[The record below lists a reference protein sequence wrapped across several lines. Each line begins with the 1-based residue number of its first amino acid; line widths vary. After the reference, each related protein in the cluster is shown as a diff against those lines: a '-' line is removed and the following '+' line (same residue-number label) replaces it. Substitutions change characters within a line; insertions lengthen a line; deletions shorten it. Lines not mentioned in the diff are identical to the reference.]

1 MGISY
6 SVDVDSE
13 VSAKGMLRERH
24 VSHKHSVAI
33 ARELKG
39 HTLDEASD
47 YLERVIEGDQAVPFR
62 KHNGGVGHRSN
73 IDGWDAGRYPE
84 KASEAFLDL
93 VENVSSNAQHQGF
106 EPGTMEIVHVA
117 AHKVGEIE
125 GRQSRAFGRS
135 SPSNTPEVDVELVA
149 EADEP
154 PAGGESDE

>member
-39 HTLDEASD
+39 RTLGDATD
-47 YLERVIEGDQAVPFR
+47 YLQRVIDEEEPVPFR
-62 KHNGGVGHRSN
+62 KHNDGVGHRSGV
-73 IDGWDAGRYPE
+73 DGWDAGRFPE

-93 VENVSSNAQHQGF
+93 VENVSANAEHQGF
-106 EPGTMEIVHVA
+106 EPEDMEIVHCA

-125 GRQSRAFGRS
+125 GRTSRAFGRS